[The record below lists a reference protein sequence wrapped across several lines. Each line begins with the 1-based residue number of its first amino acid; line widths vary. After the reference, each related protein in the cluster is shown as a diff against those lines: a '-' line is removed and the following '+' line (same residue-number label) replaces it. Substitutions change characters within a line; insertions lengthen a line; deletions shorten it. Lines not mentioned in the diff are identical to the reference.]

1 MISPA
6 LSAPATTL
14 PPLLALIGRTPLVP
28 LHFPEAGATIY
39 AKAEFLNP
47 SGSIKDRLAA
57 CILLDARERGLLKP
71 DSIILEC
78 TSGNTGIA
86 LAMVGTALGYRVKI
100 LMSES
105 ASVERR
111 HLMRHFGA
119 DLQLFKADRGY
130 ITGIELSEE
139 MAARDPRIFLPRQFA
154 NPLNAQDHVD
164 HTGREILTQ
173 LPGRID
179 AFVSGYGTGGTLN
192 GCSRALRAAHPEIK
206 IVAME
211 PAEAAMLSGESPCCH
226 SIEGVAGGY
235 LPPLLKD
242 VTVDWPEKVP
252 SHEALAMTRRL
263 ARDFGFLVG
272 TSSGANVVAALR
284 TAKKLGPGAQVV
296 TILCDRAERYYST
309 RLFAETPAPSA

>member
-1 MISPA
+1 VNTLTA
-6 LSAPATTL
+6 SAPSAIL
-14 PPLLALIGRTPLVP
+14 PPLIALIGRTPLVA
-28 LHFPEAGATIY
+28 LRFPEIGVTIH

-57 CILLDARERGLLKP
+57 CILLDARERGLLRP
-71 DSIILEC
+71 DSTILEC

-100 LMSES
+100 LMSDS

-119 DLQLFKADRGY
+119 ELQLFKPVNGY
-130 ITGIELSEE
+130 ATGIEMAEK
-139 MAARDPRIFLPRQFA
+139 MAAADPRIFLPRQFA

-164 HTGREILTQ
+164 HTGREILEQ

-179 AFVSGYGTGGTLN
+179 AFVSGYGTGGTIN
-192 GCSRALRAAHPEIK
+192 GVSRALRAAHPEVK

-235 LPPLLKD
+235 LPPLLQGVK
-242 VTVDWPEKVP
+242 VDWPEKV
-252 SHEALAMTRRL
+252 SSADALAMTRRL
-263 ARDFGFLVG
+263 ARDFGLLVG

-284 TAKKLGPGAQVV
+284 TAGKLGPSARIV

-309 RLFAETPAPSA
+309 KLFAETSPSSV

>member
-1 MISPA
+1 MTA
-6 LSAPATTL
+6 SAVSSTL
-14 PPLLALIGRTPLVP
+14 PPVLGLIGRTPL
-28 LHFPEAGATIY
+28 LALRFPEEGVTLH

-57 CILLDARERGLLKP
+57 FILLDARERGLLGP
-71 DSIILEC
+71 DSVVLEC

-86 LAMVGTALGYRVKI
+86 LAMVGAALGVRVRI
-100 LMSES
+100 LMSDT

-119 DLQLFKADRGY
+119 ELQLFKADRGY
-130 ITGIELSEE
+130 ITGIEMAEE

-164 HTGREILTQ
+164 HTGREILAQ

-192 GCSRALRAAHPEIK
+192 GCSRALRAAHPGLEV
-206 IVAME
+206 VAME

-235 LPPLLKD
+235 LPPLLDGVK
-242 VTVDWPEKVP
+242 VDRPEKVA
-252 SHEALAMTRRL
+252 SAEALAMTRRL
-263 ARDFGFLVG
+263 AREFGLLVG
-272 TSSGANVVAALR
+272 TSAGANVVAALR
-284 TAKKLGPGAQVV
+284 TARRLGPEARVV

-309 RLFAETPAPSA
+309 KLFAETPVSSV

>member
-1 MISPA
+1 MNSAASPQ
-6 LSAPATTL
+6 SASNL
-14 PPLLALIGRTPLVP
+14 PPLLALIGRTPLVELRFADEGVT
-28 LHFPEAGATIY
+28 LH

-57 CILLDARERGLLKP
+57 CILLDARDRGLLRP

-100 LMSES
+100 LMSDT

-119 DLQLFKADRGY
+119 ELQLFQADRGY

-164 HTGREILTQ
+164 HTGREILAQ

-192 GCSRALRAAHPEIK
+192 GCSRALRAAHPHLK
-206 IVAME
+206 VVAME

-235 LPPLLKD
+235 LPPLLRG
-242 VTVDWPEKVP
+242 VQVDWPEKV
-252 SHEALAMTRRL
+252 SSADALAMTRRL
-263 ARDFGFLVG
+263 AREFGLLVG

-284 TAKKLGPGAQVV
+284 TARRLGPDARVV

-309 RLFAETPAPSA
+309 KLFAETPAPSV